1 MTRKKGI
8 LLSLFACITMA
19 SFGQT
24 IQEKID
30 KVAKDQ
36 KTEENAAKA
45 DVYLHRHDIGA
56 ERIKKTNDAQKVSA
70 ASKKKKKPCRKVS
83 K

>member
-1 MTRKKGI
+1 MARKKSI
-8 LLSLFACITMA
+8 LLALFACITMA

-24 IQEKID
+24 MQEKID
-30 KVAKDQ
+30 KAAKDP

-56 ERIKKTNDAQKVSA
+56 ERLKKTNDAQKVPA
-70 ASKKKKKPCRKVS
+70 ASKKKKKPCRKAS